1 MMSMQSVDPVTLAVV
16 RARLAAIVD
25 ETVEVMA
32 RTAFSPILNQ
42 SRDFSASIFDAD
54 GELLTQA
61 ERLPIHL
68 GALRFALIAAR
79 ERLGD
84 KLADGDVVLLN
95 DPYHGGSH
103 LPDMTLCLPVMLD
116 GRIAFWVVNRAHQG
130 DIGGISPGGY
140 SPHATEIWH
149 EGLRVPPVR
158 LVRAGQVDDELLDLL
173 CLNSRTP
180 ADMRG
185 DLLAQLASVQAGAV
199 RLRALAGH
207 YGAPCLAACGKAILA
222 AGEAAMRAAIGAWPD
237 GVQEGESWLDPVVPG
252 GSALRI
258 HARIEV
264 KGSEATVDLRGSA
277 DQVVQFV
284 NSPLANTTAAVN
296 AAFAYVCGGEGRQ
309 SGGAMRPIRLLT
321 RPGSLVDPIEP
332 APVTACTTLTAAPII
347 EATLAALS
355 GIVPHQVI
363 AGFARRFR
371 VAIACHDRSGR
382 KVVWHHFANRGAAGA
397 HASGDGWSN
406 LGVVQSPGGT
416 PSPSVERTESV
427 FPLHVERYALR
438 PDSGGQGMYRGG
450 LGATFVLRYEGTE
463 PGRLT
468 PTGDGVAVPPPGL
481 AGGQPG
487 QPNSV
492 HIVRDG
498 QSKTLHALSG
508 TVSIM
513 PGDLILHES
522 AGGGGF
528 GSPADRPA
536 ELRQYDE
543 SCGYTSRKEPTLND

>member
-1 MMSMQSVDPVTLAVV
+1 MAVQPVDPVTLAVV

-68 GALRFALIAAR
+68 GALRFALMAAR
-79 ERLGD
+79 ERFGD
-84 KLADGDVVLLN
+84 QLANGDVVLLN

-103 LPDMTLCLPVMLD
+103 LPDMTLCLPVVIE
-116 GRIAFWVVNRAHQG
+116 GRVAFWVVNRAHQG

-158 LVRAGQVDDELLDLL
+158 LVRAGFLDEELLDLL

-185 DLLAQLASVQAGAV
+185 DLLAQLASVQAGAT
-199 RLRALAGH
+199 RLRALADH
-207 YGAPCLAACGKAILA
+207 YGAPCLAVCGKAILA
-222 AGEAAMRAAIGAWPD
+222 AGEVAMRATISAWPD
-237 GVQEGESWLDPVVPG
+237 GIQEGESWLDPIEPG
-252 GSALRI
+252 GAAPRI
-258 HARIEV
+258 HVRIEV
-264 KGSEATVDLRGSA
+264 EGNEATVDLRGSS
-277 DQVVQFV
+277 DQVVRFV

-296 AAFAYVCGGEGRQ
+296 AAFAYVCAGEGRQ

-321 RPGSLVDPIEP
+321 RPGSLVDPVAP

-347 EATLAALS
+347 EAVLDALS
-355 GIVPHQVI
+355 RIVPHQVI

-382 KVVWHHFANRGAAGA
+382 SVVWHHFANRGAAGA

-427 FPLHVERYALR
+427 FPLHIEQYALR
-438 PDSGGQGMYRGG
+438 PDSGGEGMYRGG
-450 LGATFVLRYEGTE
+450 LGATYIFRYEGME

-468 PTGDGVAVPPPGL
+468 PTGDGVMVPPPGL
-481 AGGQPG
+481 AGGRPG
-487 QPNSV
+487 QSNAV
-492 HIVRDG
+492 RIVRGGHDL
-498 QSKTLHALSG
+498 TLQALSG
-508 TVSIM
+508 TVSIL
-513 PGDLILHES
+513 PGDRIFHES

-528 GSPADRPA
+528 GPPEDRPA
-536 ELRQYDE
+536 ALKAHDA
-543 SCGYTSRKEPTLND
+543 SCGYTSLKESAE

>member
-1 MMSMQSVDPVTLAVV
+1 MMAMQPVDPVTLAVV

-42 SRDFSASIFDAD
+42 SRDFSASIFDAE

-68 GALRFALIAAR
+68 GALRFALLAAR
-79 ERLGD
+79 ERFGD
-84 KLADGDVVLLN
+84 QLADGDVVLLN
-95 DPYHGGSH
+95 DPYRGGSH
-103 LPDMTLCLPVMLD
+103 LPDMTLCLPVMVE
-116 GRIAFWVVNRAHQG
+116 GRAAFWVVNRAHQG

-140 SPHATEIWH
+140 SPRATEIWH
-149 EGLRVPPVR
+149 EGLRVPPIR
-158 LVRAGQVDDELLDLL
+158 LVRAGRLDEELLDLL

-199 RLRALAGH
+199 RLRALTDH
-207 YGAPCLAACGKAILA
+207 YGVSCLAACGKAILA
-222 AGEAAMRAAIGAWPD
+222 AGEAAMRATIGAWPD
-237 GVQEGESWLDPVVPG
+237 GVQEGESWLDPLEPG
-252 GSALRI
+252 GVAPRI

-264 KGSEATVDLRGSA
+264 VGSEATVDLRGSA
-277 DQVVQFV
+277 DQVAQFV

-296 AAFAYVCGGEGRQ
+296 AAFAYVCSGEGRQ
-309 SGGAMRPIRLLT
+309 SGGTMRPIRLLT
-321 RPGSLVDPIEP
+321 RPGSLVNPVEP
-332 APVTACTTLTAAPII
+332 APVTACTTLTAAPVI
-347 EATLAALS
+347 EAILDALS
-355 GIVPHQVI
+355 KIVPDQVI

-371 VAIACHDRSGR
+371 VAIACRDRSGR
-382 KVVWHHFANRGAAGA
+382 DVVWHHFANRGAAGA
-397 HASGDGWSN
+397 HAAGDGWCN

-416 PSPSVERTESV
+416 PSPSVERTEAV
-427 FPLHVERYALR
+427 FPLRVERYALR
-438 PDSGGQGMYRGG
+438 PDSGGQGLHRGG
-450 LGATFVLRYEGTE
+450 LGATYALRYEGAE

-468 PTGDGVAVPPPGL
+468 PTGDGVIVPPPGL

-487 QPNSV
+487 QPNAV

-498 QSKTLHALSG
+498 QRVALHALSG
-508 TVSIM
+508 TVSIL
-513 PGDLILHES
+513 PGDLIVHDS

-528 GSPADRPA
+528 GSPADRSA
-536 ELRQYDE
+536 ALRQHDAL
-543 SCGYTSRKEPTLND
+543 CGYTTMKQAASND